1 MFTKWQVLIF
11 SLVPLALV
19 FIGVIG
25 SSFHGQDSAREV
37 FPTPAPL
44 PTATPGARAPSDT
57 AFSITAENLMFST
70 GSLTA
75 AASSPITVQLDNR
88 DADVL
93 HNFAIYSDRSLSQK
107 LFGGDLYTGPGSVE
121 YAFTT
126 PAAGT
131 YFFRCDVHT
140 DTVKGDFSV
149 RPAVAELSRS

>member
-1 MFTKWQVLIF
+1 MFTKWQVFIF

-19 FIGVIG
+19 FVGVIG
-25 SSFHGQDSAREV
+25 SSFHGLDSAREV

-44 PTATPGARAPSDT
+44 PTAPSGGGAPSDT
-57 AFSITAENLMFST
+57 ALSITAENLMFST

-88 DADVL
+88 DAGVL
-93 HNFAIYSDRSLSQK
+93 HNFAVYSDRSLSQK
-107 LFGGDLYTGPGSVE
+107 LFGGDLRTGPGSVE

-131 YFFRCDVHT
+131 YFFRCDVHP
-140 DTVKGDFSV
+140 DTMKGDFSV
-149 RPAVAELSRS
+149 R